1 MLFSSTYV
9 ALGQPLDSTREEEK
23 KNQVKENKTKTPG
36 VSSENPAPAQVGSV
50 LSPSTISG
58 EV

>member
-23 KNQVKENKTKTPG
+23 KK
-36 VSSENPAPAQVGSV
+36 SSEGKQNKNPWSLQ
-50 LSPSTISG
+50 
-58 EV
+58 